1 MPTGHIIRAFTY
13 LLLLVIVAAV
23 AHAIPAGEPR
33 AKAMVEALSTGDP
46 AIYEKA
52 AQENLTPAMLARR
65 TPQDRAAFVKTV
77 HEDFGTLEIDAITAD
92 AEGLHIAAHGKGG
105 KKLRFTFVF
114 DGTPE
119 ARIQSLRIEMG
130 GGGGDGP
137 AVKLP
142 PLNLPATM
150 NDADRTTAI
159 DTWIA
164 PLVGRDA
171 FAGVVLVA
179 RDGKPVFLRA
189 YGPADR
195 EKSVAANTDTT
206 YNIASIGKK
215 FTQTAIGKLLED
227 GKLKLTTTIGDVIP
241 DYPNAVSRSAT
252 IDQLV
257 NMKGGIADFFGP
269 GFDKI
274 YRTKLNSNH
283 AYFEYVSKL
292 PPLFAPGA
300 QEQYCNG
307 CYVVLGEIVE
317 RLTHTKFEDFVQRTV
332 FTPAGMT
339 RSGYFNTASLPAN
352 TAVSYGH
359 VRGPNAPY
367 ENTRPLHGAAGSGA
381 GGAYATA
388 KDLLAFDE
396 ALRNGRLVDTKTT
409 AWVLRGEPKA
419 GRNDAEMGIGGG
431 GPGTNAVLESGGTW
445 TVIVT
450 ANVDPPVPET
460 VGVALARALAR

>member
-1 MPTGHIIRAFTY
+1 MPTAHIVRAFTFLV
-13 LLLLVIVAAV
+13 LLGIVAAV
-23 AHAIPAGEPR
+23 AHAVPAGEPR
-33 AKAMVEALSTGDP
+33 AKATVEALSTGDP

-52 AQENLTPAMLARR
+52 AQENFTPAMLARR
-65 TPQDRAAFVKTV
+65 TPEARADMVKTV
-77 HEDFGTLEIDAITAD
+77 HGDFGALEIDAITAD
-92 AEGLHIAAHGKGG
+92 AEGLHIATHGKGG
-105 KKLRFTFVF
+105 KKLRLTFVF
-114 DGTPE
+114 DGMPE
-119 ARIQSLRIEMG
+119 ARIQSMSIEM
-130 GGGGDGP
+130 GGGDGP

-142 PLNLPATM
+142 PLNLTGSM
-150 NDADRTTAI
+150 SDADRATAI
-159 DTWIA
+159 DGWIA
-164 PLVGRDA
+164 PLAGRDA

-195 EKSVAANTDTT
+195 EKKIAASEDTA

-215 FTQTAIGKLLED
+215 FTQTAIGKLLQD

-269 GFDKI
+269 GFDKVDK
-274 YRTKLNSNH
+274 TKLNSNH

-317 RLTHTKFEDFVQRTV
+317 RITHTRFEDVVQRTV
-332 FTPAGMT
+332 FTPAGMART
-339 RSGYFNTASLPAN
+339 GYFNTANLPAN
-352 TAVSYGH
+352 IAVSYGR
-359 VRGPNAPY
+359 VRGPNTPY
-367 ENTRPLHGAAGSGA
+367 ENTRPLHGATGSGA
-381 GGAYATA
+381 GGVYSTA

-396 ALRNGRLVDTKTT
+396 ALRASRLVDATT
-409 AWVLRGEPKA
+409 AAWVLRGEPA
-419 GRNDAEMGIGGG
+419 TGRNHTPMGIGGG
-431 GPGTNAVLESGGTW
+431 GPGTNAVLESGGRW

-450 ANVDPPVPET
+450 ANVDPPLPET
-460 VGVALARALAR
+460 MGVTIARALAR

>member
-1 MPTGHIIRAFTY
+1 MPIAHIVRAFMFLF
-13 LLLLVIVAAV
+13 LLGIVAAV
-23 AHAIPAGEPR
+23 AHAVPAGEPR
-33 AKAMVEALSTGDP
+33 AKAIVEALSTGDP

-52 AQENLTPAMLARR
+52 AQENFTPAMLARR
-65 TPQDRAAFVKTV
+65 TPEARADMVKTV
-77 HEDFGTLEIDAITAD
+77 HEDFGALEIDAITAD
-92 AEGLHIAAHGKGG
+92 AEGLHIATHGKGG
-105 KKLRFTFVF
+105 KKLRLTFVF

-119 ARIQSLRIEMG
+119 ARIQSMSIEM
-130 GGGGDGP
+130 GGGDGP

-142 PLNLPATM
+142 PLNLTGSTS
-150 NDADRTTAI
+150 DADRTSAI
-159 DTWIA
+159 DAWIA
-164 PLVGRDA
+164 PLVARDA

-179 RDGKPVFLRA
+179 REGKPVFLRA

-195 EKSVAANTDTT
+195 DKKIAATTDTA

-215 FTQTAIGKLLED
+215 FTQTAVGKLLQD

-252 IDQLV
+252 IDQLI

-269 GFDKI
+269 GFDKVDK
-274 YRTKLNSNH
+274 TKLNSNH
-283 AYFEYVSKL
+283 AYYDYVSKL

-317 RLTHTKFEDFVQRTV
+317 RLTHTRFEHFVQRTV
-332 FTPAGMT
+332 FTPAGMART
-339 RSGYFNTASLPAN
+339 GYFNTANLPAN

-359 VRGPNAPY
+359 VRGPNTPY
-367 ENTRPLHGAAGSGA
+367 ENTRPLHGATGSGA
-381 GGAYATA
+381 GGVYSTA

-396 ALRNGRLVDTKTT
+396 ALRAGRLVDAKTT
-409 AWVLRGEPKA
+409 AWVLRGEPA
-419 GRNDAEMGIGGG
+419 TGRNQTPMGIGGG
-431 GPGTNAVLESGGTW
+431 GPGTNAVLESGGRY

-450 ANVDPPVPET
+450 ANVDPPLPET
-460 VGVALARALAR
+460 MGVTIARALAH

>member
-1 MPTGHIIRAFTY
+1 MPTAHIVRAFTF
-13 LLLLVIVAAV
+13 LLLLSIVAAI
-23 AHAIPAGEPR
+23 AHAVPAGEPR
-33 AKAMVEALSTGDP
+33 AKAIVEALSTGDP
-46 AIYEKA
+46 GIYEKA
-52 AQENLTPAMLARR
+52 AQENFTLAMLARR
-65 TPQDRAAFVKTV
+65 TPDARADFVKTV

-92 AEGLHIAAHGKGG
+92 AEGLHIVAHGKGG
-105 KKLRFTFVF
+105 KKLSLTFVF

-130 GGGGDGP
+130 GGDGP

-142 PLNLPATM
+142 PLNLTGSM
-150 NDADRTTAI
+150 SDADRSAAL
-159 DTWIA
+159 DAWIS

-195 EKSVAANTDTT
+195 EKKIAANEDTA

-215 FTQTAIGKLLED
+215 FTQTAIAKLLQD

-269 GFDKI
+269 GFDKVDK
-274 YRTKLNSNH
+274 TKLNSNH

-292 PPLFAPGA
+292 PPQFAPGA

-317 RLTHTKFEDFVQRTV
+317 RIAHTRFEDFVQRTV
-332 FTPAGMT
+332 FTPAGMART
-339 RSGYFNTASLPAN
+339 GYFNTANLPAN

-359 VRGPNAPY
+359 VRGPNTPY
-367 ENTRPLHGAAGSGA
+367 ENTRPLHGATGSGA
-381 GGAYATA
+381 GGVYSTA

-396 ALRNGRLVDTKTT
+396 ALRAGRLVDAKTT
-409 AWVLRGEPKA
+409 AWVLRGEPA
-419 GRNDAEMGIGGG
+419 TGRNQTPMGIGGG
-431 GPGTNAVLESGGTW
+431 GPGTNAVLESGGRW

-450 ANVDPPVPET
+450 ANVDPPLPET
-460 VGVALARALAR
+460 MGVTIARALAR